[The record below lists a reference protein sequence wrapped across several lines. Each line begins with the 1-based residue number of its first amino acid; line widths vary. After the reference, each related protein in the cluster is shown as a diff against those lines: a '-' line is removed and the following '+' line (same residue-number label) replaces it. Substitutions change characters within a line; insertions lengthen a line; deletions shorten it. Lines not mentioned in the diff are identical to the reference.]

1 MAGAWQW
8 GGGGSVAGL
17 SAGGLL
23 LRVILASV
31 ADGSRQLT
39 RIAER
44 RWCRCSV

>member
-23 LRVILASV
+23 LCQWGGRGGIAVSL
-31 ADGSRQLT
+31 GSQPGG
-39 RIAER
+39 
-44 RWCRCSV
+44 